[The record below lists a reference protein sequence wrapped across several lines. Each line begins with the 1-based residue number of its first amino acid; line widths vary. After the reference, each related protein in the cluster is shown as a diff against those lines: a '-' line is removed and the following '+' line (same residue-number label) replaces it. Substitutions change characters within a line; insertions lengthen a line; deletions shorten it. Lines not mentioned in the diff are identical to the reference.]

1 MNPKV
6 ATAMNKIA
14 TPKELRETPSKAA
27 DKSIVSFAVEFGGN
41 IAALASVDGALGFVA
56 ER

>member
-1 MNPKV
+1 MNPEV

-14 TPKELRETPSKAA
+14 TPTELRETPSKAA
-27 DKSIVSFAVEFGGN
+27 DKSIVYFAVEFGGN

>member
-1 MNPKV
+1 MKQ
-6 ATAMNKIA
+6 IA
-14 TPKELRETPSKAA
+14 RSPGLRETLSKAA

-41 IAALASVDGALGFVA
+41 VAALASVDGAFGFVA